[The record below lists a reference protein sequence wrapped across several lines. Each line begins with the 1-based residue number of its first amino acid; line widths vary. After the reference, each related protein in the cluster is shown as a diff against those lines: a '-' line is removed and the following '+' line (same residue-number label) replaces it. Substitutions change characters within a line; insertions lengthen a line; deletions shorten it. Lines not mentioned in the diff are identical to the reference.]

1 MHLCAH
7 LGCGVGGGVDIVA
20 PFEDALVVCA
30 GFGVGFARWCRG
42 EVGIARFGGGDRA
55 VGVGVLGNLEARLA
69 VVDRAATFEE
79 LLAVRRGVYTVQIGR
94 LAGGLGSG
102 LKAHAEFDEVR
113 AGDRLVSVR
122 CGLVW
127 VLDGGFG
134 CGFEALDRVEGFL
147 AELGL
152 EGEQPAVGFLV
163 EGRH

>member
-1 MHLCAH
+1 M
-7 LGCGVGGGVDIVA
+7 GGGVDAVA
-20 PFEDALVVCA
+20 PFEDVLVVCA
-30 GFGVGFARWCRG
+30 GFCVGFARWCRG
-42 EVGIARFGGGDRA
+42 EVRIARFGGGDRA
-55 VGVGVLGNLEARLA
+55 VGVGVLGNLEALLA

-79 LLAVRRGVYTVQIGR
+79 LLAVRRGVDAVQVGR

-113 AGDRLVSVR
+113 AGDWLVGSGR
-122 CGLVW
+122 GLVG
-127 VLDGGFG
+127 VLGGGFG
-134 CGFEALDRVEGFL
+134 GGFEAFDGVEGFF